1 MGIKFRYVRDYFAK
15 SKLYAIL
22 MWIFELIV
30 VIGLGVLVAVF
41 FCQNIEMT
49 EGSMEPT
56 ISAGDVLLVNNMAY
70 KFSTPNRDDVIVF
83 RSNNTANASVYIKRV
98 IGLPGEKIQIREGQ
112 ILIDGVTYMEQKDLP
127 SIAYAGLA
135 EREITLASNEYFVL
149 VDNRNNSADSRYS
162 DIGNVKRGQ
171 IVGKAWFRLA
181 PYAKMGFIR

>member
-15 SKLYAIL
+15 SKLYAIF
-22 MWIFELIV
+22 MWIFELTV
-30 VIGLGVLVAVF
+30 VIGLGILVAVF

-56 ISAGDVLLVNNMAY
+56 ISASDVLLVNNMAY
-70 KFSTPNRDDVIVF
+70 KFATPKRDDVIVF
-83 RSNNTANASVYIKRV
+83 RSNNSANASVYIKRV
-98 IGLPGEKIQIREGQ
+98 IGLPGEKIQIRDGQ

-149 VDNRNNSADSRYS
+149 GDNRNNSADSRYS

-181 PYAKMGFIR
+181 PYV